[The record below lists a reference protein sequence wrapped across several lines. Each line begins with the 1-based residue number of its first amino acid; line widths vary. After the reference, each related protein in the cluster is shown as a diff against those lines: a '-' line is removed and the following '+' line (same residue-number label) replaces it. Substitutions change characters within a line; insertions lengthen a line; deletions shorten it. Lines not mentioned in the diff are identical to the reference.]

1 MAIDL
6 DGAVALVTG
15 GANGIGAAA
24 ARRLAARGARVVVAD
39 VDERGADVAAAIGG
53 RFARCDVREQADNE
67 AAVAAAVTAFGGLD
81 VAFLNAG
88 ASTRSVK
95 PGGPAHLDDRVHLT
109 RRVQEERE
117 AAAVLLEVDRS
128 RVVLKLGHSHVFQ
141 VDDWLLTGQCR
152 SEEGLHSG
160 WKKSRTSRPR
170 TPPAASRRCA
180 SAASFAGRTSATRS
194 VRMPSSA

>member
-24 ARRLAARGARVVVAD
+24 ARRLALRGARVVVAD
-39 VDERGADVAAAIGG
+39 VDERGEDVAAAIGG

-88 ASTRSVK
+88 VSTTSVRL
-95 PGGPAHLDDRVHLT
+95 GGPAWDLAAY
-109 RRVQEERE
+109 RRAFGINVDGVFFGVN
-117 AAAVLLEVDRS
+117 AALPALRARFSLLIARICGLANLAVA
-128 RVVLKLGHSHVFQ
+128 
-141 VDDWLLTGQCR
+141 C
-152 SEEGLHSG
+152 
-160 WKKSRTSRPR
+160 
-170 TPPAASRRCA
+170 ASRRRWLSGRA
-180 SAASFAGRTSATRS
+180 QSWARPLRPVAAA
-194 VRMPSSA
+194 

>member
-67 AAVAAAVTAFGGLD
+67 GALVLTSSLAGLTAVPGDTIYAATKHAVVGLARALGPCAGGGSHRRERPVSGLRGHRD
-81 VAFLNAG
+81 QRA
-88 ASTRSVK
+88 
-95 PGGPAHLDDRVHLT
+95 GPAPDQRRGHPADDR
-109 RRVQEERE
+109 
-117 AAAVLLEVDRS
+117 
-128 RVVLKLGHSHVFQ
+128 G
-141 VDDWLLTGQCR
+141 
-152 SEEGLHSG
+152 
-160 WKKSRTSRPR
+160 
-170 TPPAASRRCA
+170 
-180 SAASFAGRTSATRS
+180 
-194 VRMPSSA
+194 